1 MKLSINKNTLE
12 SAISLCSA
20 YADKKDISSISSHLL
35 FEASDDKLVI
45 KASDFEIGLIYK
57 IKKIKIEKEGFATV
71 QAKSIVDMI
80 KNLSNEEIIL
90 ETVENS
96 LFIRQK
102 STKYKLAMFNYED
115 FPLFPNTEGKDK
127 FDLDSS
133 DLSRSLKKIL
143 PVVDTNN
150 PKPSLNGAL
159 IDIKGDRINFVST
172 DTKRLAIYTLN
183 KNSEKEFSL
192 SIPKKAIMEM
202 QKLFYEKIELFYGDN
217 ILIAKNEN
225 FEFYTKLINDKFP
238 DYEKVIPTSNDKA
251 MEVDCKLFSEAVDRV
266 SSVAYEKS
274 KAIKLKLSKS
284 KLTLLAS
291 TPDSGSAFEDLE
303 VVYDS
308 DSMEIGFN
316 SKYLLDIAS
325 QIEGKFM
332 KFMISDGSS
341 PAIITELDD
350 ESAIYVLMPMRI

>member
-238 DYEKVIPTSNDKA
+238 DYEKVIPRQISQEFTFKTEDFIDSLKKISAVAEKMKLHFNKNKLIFEGMSIDN
-251 MEVDCKLFSEAVDRV
+251 MEAK
-266 SSVAYEKS
+266 
-274 KAIKLKLSKS
+274 
-284 KLTLLAS
+284 
-291 TPDSGSAFEDLE
+291 
-303 VVYDS
+303 
-308 DSMEIGFN
+308 
-316 SKYLLDIAS
+316 
-325 QIEGKFM
+325 
-332 KFMISDGSS
+332 
-341 PAIITELDD
+341 TELDIELD
-350 ESAIYVLMPMRI
+350 IKEDFSLNITIKHLIDFLNSIESEDFKFFVNEPNLAFVVRCEQLETIIMPVIL